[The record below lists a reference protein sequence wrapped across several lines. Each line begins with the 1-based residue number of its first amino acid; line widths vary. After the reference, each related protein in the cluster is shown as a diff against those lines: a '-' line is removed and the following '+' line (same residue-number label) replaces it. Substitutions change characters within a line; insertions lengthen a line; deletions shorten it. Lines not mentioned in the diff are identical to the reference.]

1 MSSSARKRSSMSLN
15 ATTAPRPSSMSIGA
29 EVRDRELRAVAP
41 EEQSSSARDR
51 LARRA
56 REEHRELLG
65 GTRTAIRVA
74 VVDRLVAVA
83 PEQLVG
89 ALVAQRCDRRG
100 VREADQASGSTTQ
113 TGCATVCRTAARKS
127 SAPTFQPPRS
137 VREPGTRSYEPDPGQ
152 RHRQDCGR
160 PSAATARRAGITPG
174 NKLSATE
181 ANSGQLEA
189 LKSDRV
195 SARPA
200 SRFVVPARRPVGAER
215 REVSDDRLC
224 LSR

>member
-56 REEHRELLG
+56 REEHRALLG
-65 GTRTAIRVA
+65 GTRTASVA

-89 ALVAQRCDRRG
+89 ALVAQRRDRRG

-189 LKSDRV
+189 APRRRIPSTQPDRSGWGRAVAGSNPV
-195 SARPA
+195 SP
-200 SRFVVPARRPVGAER
+200 
-215 REVSDDRLC
+215 DRNSLQMPLC
-224 LSR
+224 A